1 MFYLCTKFRKMI
13 KEIHIQNFR
22 CFEDTWVSGFSNI
35 NLIGGLN
42 NSGKTA
48 LLEAL
53 FLASFP
59 NPSTLDKLNE
69 LRKEDNRKNRWDS
82 LFFNNQKYNTKIKLD
97 CIDKNNQ
104 STLTEFWTLTE
115 EEIINNERLQ
125 RFDNQNVSEITCL
138 QTEQKKKSYF
148 HLNGETRLFREWLGW
163 EYMRS
168 EKNISHFIA
177 TGSNY
182 KKEQLADL
190 YEVIKT
196 LKRKELFHS
205 ILHTFD
211 PQIVAA
217 AIGSDN
223 GVSNLKLVLADGTER
238 ALGLF
243 GDAIRKVV
251 EIFLVLLSNNS
262 KVLFIDEIENGIHF
276 TKHKEFWE
284 KLFQI
289 SAELDIQI
297 FATTHSLEMIQA
309 FAEAAKGKYEDKA
322 MYFQMNTMAK
332 SQEIIALP
340 SNIQKLSRVF
350 VNGLPLRGEALHTE
364 TSSTTNPEY

>member
-1 MFYLCTKFRKMI
+1 MFYLCAKFRKMI

-22 CFEDTWVSGFSNI
+22 CFESTWVSGFSNI

-53 FLASFP
+53 FLATNP
-59 NPSTLDKLNE
+59 NPNTLDKLKE
-69 LRKEDNRKNRWDS
+69 LRKEDKKMPWDS
-82 LFFNNQKYNTKIKLD
+82 LFFNHQKYDLKIKLD

-104 STLTEFWTLTE
+104 SKVTEFWTLTE
-115 EEIINNERLQ
+115 EEIITNERLQ
-125 RFDNQNVSEITCL
+125 RLDNQNISEIACL
-138 QTEQKKKSYF
+138 QKENKSYF

-163 EYMRS
+163 ENIRS
-168 EKNISHFIA
+168 VSPFIA

-190 YEVIKT
+190 YEVVKN
-196 LKRKELFHS
+196 LKRKDLFHS

-211 PQIVAA
+211 TQIVEAT
-217 AIGSDN
+217 IGSDN
-223 GVSNLKLVLADGTER
+223 GVSNLKLVLADGRER

-243 GDAIRKVV
+243 GDAIRKMV

-262 KVLFIDEIENGIHF
+262 KVLFIDEVENGIHF
-276 TKHKEFWE
+276 TKHQEFWQ

-322 MYFQMNTMAK
+322 MYFEMAK
-332 SQEIIALP
+332 AIDQNVEKLVAFSQDVESLFYAME
-340 SNIQKLSRVF
+340 K
-350 VNGLPLRGEALHTE
+350 GLAFRGEPMNYQKIKKHYL
-364 TSSTTNPEY
+364 